1 MWSQFAAT
9 PRKLSPLS
17 CCIIWSAIFPY
28 VTLLCDQDRHGVYAR
43 RHLLNYSKA
52 PLSLHVSFVV
62 VSGGI
67 RGPLTFTS
75 FAREWTQ
82 VGLALVSVNGVEVRR
97 EADEE
102 GDGEK
107 RWVFFSAAK
116 CCVCVCEMTC
126 LPFTFCLTVWCCCEC
141 WRRTCEEPDS
151 GQQNGTPAWVFT
163 LPPLQSLSL
172 HLAGLQLWTHIFSVR
187 VGAGWRWWWW
197 GGGKQTHQKPQG
209 TECIAVFDVVTCC
222 CQIFT
227 WRQRTEGFPSSP
239 QSFCSLH
246 WSTNLYGLLLVI
258 FKFLLFVSHNSAS
271 HELVMRI
278 TPRTTSN
285 CCSGSWRGSKQTNK
299 ISKKTTKK
307 RFFLDVL
314 TC

>member
-17 CCIIWSAIFPY
+17 CCIIWSAIFPH

-82 VGLALVSVNGVEVRR
+82 VGLALLSVNGVEVRR

-197 GGGKQTHQKPQG
+197 GGGKTNTSKASRNRVYS
-209 TECIAVFDVVTCC
+209 CI
-222 CQIFT
+222 
-227 WRQRTEGFPSSP
+227 WRG
-239 QSFCSLH
+239 H
-246 WSTNLYGLLLVI
+246 LLLSDFHMAPKNRRLPVFPPI
-258 FKFLLFVSHNSAS
+258 ILQFALKYKPLWLIACH
-271 HELVMRI
+271 I
-278 TPRTTSN
+278 
-285 CCSGSWRGSKQTNK
+285 
-299 ISKKTTKK
+299 
-307 RFFLDVL
+307 
-314 TC
+314 

>member
-17 CCIIWSAIFPY
+17 CCIIWSAIFPH

-82 VGLALVSVNGVEVRR
+82 VGLALLPVNGVEVRR

-116 CCVCVCEMTC
+116 CCVCVCVRWPAYPSPFVSLCGAAVSAGGGHVKSQTLASRMAP
-126 LPFTFCLTVWCCCEC
+126 LPGFSPSHPFSRFHSIL
-141 WRRTCEEPDS
+141 
-151 GQQNGTPAWVFT
+151 
-163 LPPLQSLSL
+163 
-172 HLAGLQLWTHIFSVR
+172 LACSYEHIFSLLEW
-187 VGAGWRWWWW
+187 GQ
-197 GGGKQTHQKPQG
+197 GGGGGGEGGKTNTSKASRNRVYS
-209 TECIAVFDVVTCC
+209 CI
-222 CQIFT
+222 
-227 WRQRTEGFPSSP
+227 WRG
-239 QSFCSLH
+239 H
-246 WSTNLYGLLLVI
+246 LLLSDFHMAPKNRRLPVFPPI
-258 FKFLLFVSHNSAS
+258 ILQFALKYKPLWLIACH
-271 HELVMRI
+271 I
-278 TPRTTSN
+278 
-285 CCSGSWRGSKQTNK
+285 
-299 ISKKTTKK
+299 
-307 RFFLDVL
+307 
-314 TC
+314 